1 MRWMA
6 RGLLLLAFV
15 TGLAC
20 APGASSGA
28 SGAARPSAPER
39 PTGAAPAA
47 PAAGASAAPAAAPA
61 SAPAEWDQVLAAAR
75 QEGTV
80 VVDGPGGD
88 IIRRKMVDGFTSA
101 YPGIT
106 IEWSGGTA
114 PELAAKL
121 EAERRAGIYA
131 LDVMIAGTNV
141 MLTQVKN
148 PGFLEPIKPAL
159 LLPEVADP
167 ANWQDGRLDMADAE
181 GEYDLV
187 FIQNPMIAAAHNP
200 RMVRP
205 EEIDELP
212 KLLDPKWKGKIVI
225 SDPLA
230 GGQGQAAFRWL
241 WAVMGP
247 EKATEYIRALRAQ
260 AGQVDR
266 DRRRMLEW
274 IARGRYPILFNPDPT
289 TLQQLAQEGVNI
301 PVLPGFKDYGTYVTP
316 GFGSVGLIKDAP
328 HPNAAKVFLNWL
340 LSKDGQTAYSTAL
353 NAGSR
358 RLDVP
363 RDHLPPELHI
373 QPDLKYWASYK
384 EAEAIPPPELVTLL
398 KEVFGR

>member
-1 MRWMA
+1 M
-6 RGLLLLAFV
+6 
-15 TGLAC
+15 
-20 APGASSGA
+20 
-28 SGAARPSAPER
+28 
-39 PTGAAPAA
+39 
-47 PAAGASAAPAAAPA
+47 
-61 SAPAEWDQVLAAAR
+61 LAAAR

>member
-1 MRWMA
+1 
-6 RGLLLLAFV
+6 V
-15 TGLAC
+15 QT
-20 APGASSGA
+20 
-28 SGAARPSAPER
+28 
-39 PTGAAPAA
+39 
-47 PAAGASAAPAAAPA
+47 
-61 SAPAEWDQVLAAAR
+61 EWDQTLAAAR

-80 VVDGPGGD
+80 VVDGPPGD
-88 IIRRKMVDGFTSA
+88 IIRRKIMDGFTSA

-106 IEWSGGTA
+106 LEWAGGTA

-148 PGFLEPIKPAL
+148 PGFLDPIKPAL
-159 LLPEVADP
+159 ILPEVTDP
-167 ANWQDGRLDMADAE
+167 ANWLDGHLEMADNE
-181 GEYDLV
+181 GEYDLA
-187 FIQNPMIAAAHNP
+187 FINNPMIAAAHNP
-200 RMVRP
+200 RLVKP

-247 EKATEYIRALRAQ
+247 EKATDYIRALRAQ
-260 AGQVDR
+260 AGAVDR

-289 TLQQLAQEGVNI
+289 TLEQLAQEGINI
-301 PVLPGFKDYGTYVTP
+301 PVLQGFKDYGTYVTP
-316 GFGSVGLIKDAP
+316 GFGSLGLIKDAP
-328 HPNAAKVFLNWL
+328 HPNAAKVFLNWFL
-340 LSKDGQTAYSTAL
+340 GKDGQTAYSTAL
-353 NAGSR
+353 NSVSR
-358 RLDVP
+358 RLDVS
-363 RDHLPPELHI
+363 RDHIPPEFRL
-373 QPDLKYWASYK
+373 QPDVKYWASYK
-384 EAEAIPPPELVTLL
+384 EAEAIPSPDLVALL

>member
-1 MRWMA
+1 MA

>member
-1 MRWMA
+1 MSISRMRTSPAALAAAPLRAGSRGDDSPAPRRLSSARAGSSAPGGRGPARGGPSAATSSAWLAVVGINQPAAPRRLPERARTPGARQPGGCYNGCHPAGRSSPRPGRARSRGRGGSIRGPERDSAMRWMA

-181 GEYDLV
+181 GEYDL
-187 FIQNPMIAAAHNP
+187 
-200 RMVRP
+200 
-205 EEIDELP
+205 
-212 KLLDPKWKGKIVI
+212 
-225 SDPLA
+225 
-230 GGQGQAAFRWL
+230 
-241 WAVMGP
+241 
-247 EKATEYIRALRAQ
+247 
-260 AGQVDR
+260 
-266 DRRRMLEW
+266 
-274 IARGRYPILFNPDPT
+274 
-289 TLQQLAQEGVNI
+289 
-301 PVLPGFKDYGTYVTP
+301 
-316 GFGSVGLIKDAP
+316 
-328 HPNAAKVFLNWL
+328 
-340 LSKDGQTAYSTAL
+340 
-353 NAGSR
+353 
-358 RLDVP
+358 
-363 RDHLPPELHI
+363 
-373 QPDLKYWASYK
+373 
-384 EAEAIPPPELVTLL
+384 
-398 KEVFGR
+398 

>member
-1 MRWMA
+1 
-6 RGLLLLAFV
+6 
-15 TGLAC
+15 
-20 APGASSGA
+20 
-28 SGAARPSAPER
+28 
-39 PTGAAPAA
+39 
-47 PAAGASAAPAAAPA
+47 
-61 SAPAEWDQVLAAAR
+61 VLAAAR

-80 VVDGPGGD
+80 VVNGPGGD
-88 IIRRKMVDGFTSA
+88 IIRRKMMEGFTAA

-106 IEWSGGTA
+106 LEWSGGTA

-131 LDVMIAGTNV
+131 LDVFISGTNV

-148 PGFLEPIKPAL
+148 PGFLDPIKPAL
-159 LLPEVADP
+159 LLPEVTDT
-167 ANWQDGRLDMADAE
+167 ANWLDGRLELADNE

-205 EEIDELP
+205 EEIDELY

-230 GGQGQAAFRWL
+230 GGQGQAAFRWI
-241 WAVMGP
+241 WAVLGP

-260 AGQVDR
+260 AAVVDR

-289 TLQQLAQEGVNI
+289 TLEQLVQEGINI

-316 GFGSVGLIKDAP
+316 GFGSVGLVKDAP
-328 HPNAAKVFLNWL
+328 HPNAAKVYLNWL

-363 RDHLPPELHI
+363 REHLPAELRL
-373 QPDLKYWASYK
+373 QPDMKYWASYK
-384 EAEAIPPPELVTLL
+384 ETEAIPSPELVTLL
-398 KEVFGR
+398 REVFSR